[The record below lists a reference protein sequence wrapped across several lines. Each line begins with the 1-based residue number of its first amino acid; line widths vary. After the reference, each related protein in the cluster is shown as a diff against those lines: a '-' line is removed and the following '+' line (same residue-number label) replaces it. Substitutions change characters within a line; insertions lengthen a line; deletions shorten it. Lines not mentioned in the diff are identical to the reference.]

1 MELIQAKNVFNRLDR
16 LVNVVNTTIGVIKA
30 NYEVLNYNQIVFH
43 LFYEK
48 DTTNLTGYFS
58 SSDIYINNLDQ
69 INISYTEL
77 LEEMKTYR

>member
-48 DTTNLTGYFS
+48 DSEVGKFLIENIMNIALQNDYPFYNNE
-58 SSDIYINNLDQ
+58 YI
-69 INISYTEL
+69 
-77 LEEMKTYR
+77 